1 MNNTG
6 AKRSKKK
13 ISKIMKNFLFGVGT
27 LLMGTKAY
35 FTGKTYLTENIIDNE
50 IGENTVGFDNI
61 GMKYNPCV
69 HSNNFVILHVKDSIF
84 NDVSSLK
91 AKLDKCKELDISVGL
106 VLDTNASNLS
116 EIYRDVDY
124 LQAIVKEYK
133 IDLPIYCNIDN
144 IMSNPNLNN
153 AQRSE
158 IIGAFVD
165 KASRSDMYLGIY
177 GSDSNLV
184 DCDTYIF
191 DLSDY
196 DCYLVQD
203 DYDIK
208 YDGVTTIM
216 RDLDGNVSA
225 KEDLAQVII
234 SKNLNNASRMV
245 YSSQYEIKEGDTYHS
260 LGLKFGLSE
269 RDIIDY
275 NDGKKNLEVGDF
287 IYIPNLYETVNTET
301 NEVTYSYAVAR
312 GIDISD
318 YQTNIDWDR
327 VAETSQYVIVEVAR
341 DASDYQSHN
350 GSFINES
357 ISQIENVVEQD
368 ISLGLYFCISKDM
381 NVNSYEGRLENYFT
395 KLESE
400 LSERNISLDKDSVP
414 VFLDFEVFYSGNDYY
429 RLMSTFENVCR
440 SYGYDKVGIYG
451 NGSTLN
457 AINDSLVCD
466 GKSLSLSDTNWYVW
480 KSGGPQYSS
489 RENTSLDDVS
499 LSELVEVKNEVADG
513 YMPVMQQVTNVCID
527 TGASNDMQHCDVSFL
542 YDYSVFG
549 DDFIDKVGTEY
560 YAGTIEIDLDKYTNL
575 HTAEVIN
582 CVDVGISAIYAIC
595 AIKIV
600 GSKMFLALKNKIK
613 EKKLTK

>member
-1 MNNTG
+1 MSNTG
-6 AKRSKKK
+6 AIQSKKK
-13 ISKIMKNFLFGVGT
+13 ISKVMKNLLFGVGT

-35 FTGKTYLTENIIDNE
+35 FTGKTYLTENTFSNE
-50 IGENTVGFDNI
+50 IGENTIGFDDI
-61 GMKYNPCV
+61 GIKYNPCV

-84 NDVSSLK
+84 SGVSSLK
-91 AKLDKCKELDISVGL
+91 AKLDKCEELNISVGL
-106 VLDTNASNLS
+106 VLDTDASDLA

-124 LQAIVKEYK
+124 LQAVVKEYN

-144 IMSNPNLNN
+144 IMNNPNLNN

-177 GSDSNLV
+177 GTDTNLF
-184 DCDTYIF
+184 DCNTYIY
-191 DLSDY
+191 DLSSY

-203 DYDIK
+203 DYEIK
-208 YDGVTTIM
+208 YDGVATIKK
-216 RDLDGNVSA
+216 DLDGIVTA
-225 KEDLAQVII
+225 KENLAEVIL

-245 YSSQYEIKEGDTYHS
+245 HSSQYEIKEGDTYHS

-269 RDIIDY
+269 KDIIDY

-318 YQTNIDWDR
+318 YQTNIDWNR

-341 DASDYQSHN
+341 DASDYQSHD
-350 GSFINES
+350 GSFIFKS
-357 ISQIENVVEQD
+357 IDQIDNVVNHD
-368 ISLGLYFCISKDM
+368 ISLGLYFCVSRDM
-381 NVNSYEGRLENYFT
+381 NAEVYKKRLESYFT
-395 KLESE
+395 KLEDGLNDRSVV
-400 LSERNISLDKDSVP
+400 LDKSSIP
-414 VFLDFEVFYSGNDYY
+414 VFLDFEVYYSGNDYY
-429 RLMSTFENVCR
+429 ELLSVFTDVCKSFGFE
-440 SYGYDKVGIYG
+440 KVGVYG
-451 NGSTLN
+451 NSSTLD
-457 AINDSLVCD
+457 AINDSLVCQ
-466 GKSLSLSDTNWYVW
+466 GKSLDFNDTNWYVW

-489 RENTSLDDVS
+489 RENTNLDDVT
-499 LSELVEVKNEVADG
+499 LNELIEIKNEVEDG
-513 YMPVMQQVTNVCID
+513 YMPVMQQVTNVCTD

-600 GSKMFLALKNKIK
+600 GSKLFLALKNKVNN
-613 EKKLTK
+613 KKLIK